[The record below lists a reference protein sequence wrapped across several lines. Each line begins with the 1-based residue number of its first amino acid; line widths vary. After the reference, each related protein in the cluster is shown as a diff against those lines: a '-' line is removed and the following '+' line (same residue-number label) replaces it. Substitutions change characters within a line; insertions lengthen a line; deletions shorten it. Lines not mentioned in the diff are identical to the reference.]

1 MLFAHTFYEIHPPD
15 RYEGLKYP
23 RGTSVGSVAVAVV
36 KEVEHAGEESFP
48 LFTFPL
54 NRSAGQCAL
63 AKKTL
68 CFLAP
73 FLMIQVV
80 STHVTGRSQYFPVT
94 RRN

>member
-1 MLFAHTFYEIHPPD
+1 MLFAHTFNEIHPPD

-54 NRSAGQCAL
+54 NGSAGQCAL
-63 AKKTL
+63 AKKL
-68 CFLAP
+68 FVFLAP
-73 FLMIQVV
+73 FLMIRVV
-80 STHVTGRSQYFPVT
+80 SVC
-94 RRN
+94 

>member
-63 AKKTL
+63 AKKL
-68 CFLAP
+68 FVFWP
-73 FLMIQVV
+73 HF
-80 STHVTGRSQYFPVT
+80 
-94 RRN
+94 